1 MQCVQWARQQGCRW
15 SAETASFAC
24 YGGHLDVLQWVTEQG
39 CPWSELITS
48 LAAQAGH
55 LQVLRWLF
63 SQSMRP
69 VAWHPRT
76 TYVAAAAGHLEVLQ
90 WARAHEP
97 PCPWHDQAC
106 VAAAGAGHREVL
118 LWLYENGCPL
128 GGAET
133 TAACARAG
141 DLDTLQWL
149 RNEARCPWDATTLF
163 EAMHGG
169 HQQLEAWARA
179 QGCPEPACDDY

>member
-1 MQCVQWARQQGCRW
+1 MCPGTFGYMSPERLMG
-15 SAETASFAC
+15 EPYTTASDIWAF
-24 YGGHLDVLQWVTEQG
+24 GL
-39 CPWSELITS
+39 SM
-48 LAAQAGH
+48 LAACVGEYP
-55 LQVLRWLF
+55 L
-63 SQSMRP
+63 S
-69 VAWHPRT
+69 
-76 TYVAAAAGHLEVLQ
+76 AAGHLEVLR
-90 WARAHEP
+90 WARVHEP

-149 RNEARCPWDATTLF
+149 RKEARCPWDATTLF
-163 EAMHGG
+163 EAAHGG
-169 HQQLEAWARA
+169 HEQLGAWARA
-179 QGCPEPACDDY
+179 EGCPEPADDY